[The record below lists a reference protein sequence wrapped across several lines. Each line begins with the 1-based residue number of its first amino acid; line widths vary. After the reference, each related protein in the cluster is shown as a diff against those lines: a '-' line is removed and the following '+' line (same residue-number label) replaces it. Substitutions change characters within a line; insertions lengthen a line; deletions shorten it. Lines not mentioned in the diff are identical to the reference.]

1 MVPIDG
7 AIQSV
12 ENEAKGLGLDRCHQW
27 VDRETVDFQVS
38 DQVALFQEI
47 PSWVHTIQEASFVRL
62 QEWHTLIQEE
72 RKS

>member
-27 VDRETVDFQVS
+27 ASRETVDFQAF
-38 DQVALFQEI
+38 DQDASFQDI
-47 PSWVHTIQEASFVRL
+47 PSWVHTILAANFVRL
-62 QEWHTLIQEE
+62 LAWHTLIPEE